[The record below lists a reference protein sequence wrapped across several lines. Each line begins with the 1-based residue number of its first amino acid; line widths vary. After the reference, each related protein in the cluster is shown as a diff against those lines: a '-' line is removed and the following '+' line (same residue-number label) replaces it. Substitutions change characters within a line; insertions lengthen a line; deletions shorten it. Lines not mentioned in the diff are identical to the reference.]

1 MAVRRPLVLIG
12 GAIAELPTSDTL
24 PGAGAS
30 ADTFETVSKNL
41 SANDASYGYTGDL
54 LTSITF
60 GGIVKTLTYGPDGL
74 ETIVLS
80 GAVPG
85 GIALTKTLV
94 YSSGR
99 LVDSIYS

>member
-41 SANDASYGYTGDL
+41 SSTDATYGYTGDL
-54 LTSITF
+54 LTTITY
-60 GGIVKTLTYGPDGL
+60 GTIVKTLAYGPDGL
-74 ETIVLS
+74 ASITLS
-80 GAVPG
+80 GGTPG
-85 GIALTKTLV
+85 GIDLVKTLV
-94 YSSGR
+94 YSSGK
-99 LVDSIYS
+99 LVSATYS